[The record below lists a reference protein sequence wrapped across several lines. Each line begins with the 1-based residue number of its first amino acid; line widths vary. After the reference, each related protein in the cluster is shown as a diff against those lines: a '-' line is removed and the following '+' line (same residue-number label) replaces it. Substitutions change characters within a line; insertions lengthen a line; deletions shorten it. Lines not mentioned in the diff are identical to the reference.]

1 MNSQQGDLKRALLI
15 GVNLNNGE
23 DFEHSMEE
31 LSSLAKACAYE
42 PVGILTQNMPAIH
55 TALYIGTGKVAEVKE
70 TAALLEADLL
80 IFDNALTPTQLRNL
94 QNELE
99 LPIFDRTYL
108 ILEIFK
114 ERARTGEAKLQVELA
129 SLQYM
134 LPRLV
139 GMRTSLG
146 RQGGASGSLSNKGAG
161 EKKLELDRR
170 YIEHRISEL
179 KKNLEQ
185 VTKERSTQR
194 KKRLESALPKVA
206 LVGYT
211 NAGKSTLLNALLD
224 LYGGSEDKK
233 VLEQDMLF
241 ATLDTTVRK
250 IVPDSG
256 VSFLL
261 SDTVGFIDKLPHTL
275 VKAFRS
281 TLEEVKY
288 ADLLLEVIDF
298 SNPNYREHMKVTHD
312 TLKELDAGH
321 IPILYLFNKA
331 ERSKELSVLPKIQ
344 DNRIYLSAK
353 NKLGLRELVETVSA
367 LLSASNIDCTM
378 CIPYDAG
385 EITSYLLENAVVT
398 NTDYRPEGV
407 YLTLQLRQQDYEK
420 YKKYCVG

>member
-1 MNSQQGDLKRALLI
+1 MNKQTEQKKRAILV

-31 LSSLAKACAYE
+31 LASLARACNYE
-42 PVGILTQNMPAIH
+42 PVGIITQNMPAMH
-55 TALYIGTGKVAEVKE
+55 TALYIGTGKVTEVRE
-70 TAALLEADLL
+70 TASLLEADLL
-80 IFDNALTPTQLRNL
+80 LFDNALTPTQLRNL
-94 QNELE
+94 QAELE

-146 RQGGASGSLSNKGAG
+146 RQGGTSGSLSSKGSG

-170 YIEHRISEL
+170 YIEHRIHEL

-185 VTKERSTQR
+185 VTKERNTQR
-194 KKRLESALPKVA
+194 KKRQESSLPKVA

-211 NAGKSTLLNALLD
+211 NAGKSTLLNAFLD
-224 LYGGSEDKK
+224 TYGKDETKK

-250 IVPDSG
+250 IDLEQNR
-256 VSFLL
+256 SFLL
-261 SDTVGFIDKLPHTL
+261 SDTVGFIDKLPHSL

-281 TLEEVKY
+281 TLEEVRY

-298 SNPNYREHMKVTHD
+298 SDKNYREHMQVTSD

-321 IPILYLFNKA
+321 IPILYIFNKA
-331 ERSKELSVLPKIQ
+331 DRSEDSAFLPKVY
-344 DNRIYLSAK
+344 DNRIYMSAK
-353 NKLGLRELVETVSA
+353 SKTGLKELAAAISE
-367 LLSASNIDCTM
+367 LLFASNIDCSM

-385 EITSYLLENAVVT
+385 NITSYLLENAAVKST
-398 NTDYRPEGV
+398 AYRPEGV
-407 YLTLQLRQQDYEK
+407 YLDLNLKQQDYEK
-420 YKKYCVG
+420 YKQYCV